1 MLFFIFW
8 PLPEKLLD
16 CPKKKLFCPTL
27 GGCSPPSPPA
37 HTPMP
42 PMVQTTEEAY
52 KNCQAPGHAWHFATD
67 SLRELVIENV
77 AVLGELPTTDYVV
90 ERGIASHYSSVA

>member
-1 MLFFIFW
+1 MLFFFFLAAARKIAR
-8 PLPEKLLD
+8 LPE
-16 CPKKKLFCPTL
+16 KKLFCPTL

-77 AVLGELPTTDYVV
+77 AVLGELRTTDYVV